1 MFKILIPE
9 SVNEILYEV
18 TLEPSSN
25 GIDWVSKNR
34 EVPEGAVKLFL
45 AKKNKVAVGIPYY
58 ENLVSKLIT
67 EKQEIS
73 HEIKQMIDDYDF
85 HFVNLSCSFLPDRDC
100 RFVWARFG
108 VELNA
113 VNKETG
119 EILKERP
126 IAYDMFP
133 DKVLSVMKC
142 KREAR
147 LNSQLKLNF
156 GIVTAELKG
165 GHKK

>member
-25 GIDWVSKNR
+25 GIDWVSENR

-45 AKKNKVAVGIPYY
+45 AKKNI
-58 ENLVSKLIT
+58 IT

-165 GHKK
+165 GS